1 MTKMKARLLKSV
13 VVVSASVAFC
23 TPSFAATVF
32 ENIAATNSLNRSFS
46 PGNNIEFGD
55 QLFLAGSDRRVTDFQ
70 FDYFLSANANG
81 NERAELFFY
90 QNNGGA
96 AGSAPGSLLYRSGQF
111 PLDRGTQT
119 VVAQALSVTVQNTFT
134 WSVAFNGIAL
144 GEQAGL
150 LQFDPPTIGNSLD
163 DFWVKN
169 TDGSWATFL
178 VDNGATPGNFN
189 ARVTAVPEP
198 GTFAFAISMILAWFG
213 YRGYRRH
220 QS

>member
-1 MTKMKARLLKSV
+1 MTKIKAYLLKSV

-23 TPSFAATVF
+23 TTGFASSVF
-32 ENIAATNSLNRSFS
+32 DNTAAASDKNRSFS

-55 QLFLAGSDRRVTDFQ
+55 QLFLAGSDRRITDFQ

-90 QNNGGA
+90 LNNGGTS
-96 AGSAPGSLLYRSGQF
+96 GTAPGSLLYRSGPF
-111 PLDRGTQT
+111 ALDKGFQT

-134 WSVAFNGIAL
+134 WSVNFSGIDL

-150 LQFDPPTIGNSLD
+150 LLFDPPTIGNSLD
-163 DFWVKN
+163 DFWVKD
-169 TDGSWATFL
+169 TAGAWSTFL
-178 VDNGATPGNFN
+178 IDNGATPGNFN

-198 GTFAFAISMILAWFG
+198 STFAFAISMVLAWFG
-213 YRGYRRH
+213 YRGYKRR
-220 QS
+220 SA

>member
-1 MTKMKARLLKSV
+1 MIKMKAHLLKSV

-23 TPSFAATVF
+23 APSFAATVF
-32 ENIAATNSLNRSFS
+32 DNTTATSSLNRSFS

-96 AGSAPGSLLYRSGQF
+96 SGSAPGSLLYRSGQF

-119 VVAQALSVTVQNTFT
+119 VLAQALSVTVQNTFT
-134 WSVAFNGIAL
+134 WSVSFSGIDI

-150 LQFDPPTIGNSLD
+150 LLFDPPTIGNSLD

-189 ARVTAVPEP
+189 VRVTAVPEP
-198 GTFAFAISMILAWFG
+198 GTFALAISMVLAWFG
-213 YRGYRRH
+213 YRGYRRR
-220 QS
+220 QA

>member
-1 MTKMKARLLKSV
+1 MTKMKAHLLKSV

-32 ENIAATNSLNRSFS
+32 DNTAATNSLNRSYTA
-46 PGNNIEFGD
+46 GNNTEFGD
-55 QLFLAGSDRRVTDFQ
+55 QLFLAGSDRRITDFQ

-90 QNNGGA
+90 QNNGGV
-96 AGSAPGSLLYRSGQF
+96 GGNAPGSLLYRSGQF
-111 PLDRGTQT
+111 TLDRGTQT
-119 VVAQALSVTVQNTFT
+119 VLAQGLSVTVQNTFT
-134 WSVAFNGIAL
+134 WSVAFSGIDL

-150 LQFDPPTIGNSLD
+150 LLFDPPAIGNSLD

-169 TDGSWATFL
+169 TDGSWSTFL

-198 GTFAFAISMILAWFG
+198 GTFALAISMVLGWFG